1 MMLDQV
7 LAGHDGIERNAE
19 QWFKRHHA
27 RTL

>member
-7 LAGHDGIERNAE
+7 LADHDGIEHNAE